1 MAEGQST
8 SRAFSVKVSPSDTTD
23 DLKKLI
29 AAENIPGLGSRSR
42 ELDLY
47 IVNIPDDHFNEKE
60 PIHLKSIQFKRFPR
74 ITNTV
79 SDVFEDTLPRSTI
92 HIMVERPPDRA
103 RQYFLALLL
112 VLGAELKKKMRP
124 EYTTIL
130 ADGNTVIDMSS
141 STEQLQ
147 LFGIVDGQ
155 SLSKAFSVRVS
166 SAGTVDDLKKL
177 IKAAKAP
184 SFDHIPADELRLVSV
199 SIPYDHE
206 EELESIRVK
215 TLVFKRP
222 LRPIENL
229 LEVFGDP
236 VPRDSIHFII
246 ENTPLAKE
254 HKSTFM
260 SHTKDSTFSHRGA
273 PSKQI
278 TLFGLRGGDRLEQV
292 FSVKVDPSDTV
303 DDLKKLVKA
312 AKHPKFDHM
321 PADELTLFCVDIPY
335 ISGIDEF
342 EFGQLFPK
350 RLLHPMET
358 LSDVFGESVPRNV
371 IHFRVVAPR
380 WGE

>member
-1 MAEGQST
+1 
-8 SRAFSVKVSPSDTTD
+8 
-23 DLKKLI
+23 
-29 AAENIPGLGSRSR
+29 
-42 ELDLY
+42 
-47 IVNIPDDHFNEKE
+47 
-60 PIHLKSIQFKRFPR
+60 
-74 ITNTV
+74 
-79 SDVFEDTLPRSTI
+79 
-92 HIMVERPPDRA
+92 
-103 RQYFLALLL
+103 
-112 VLGAELKKKMRP
+112 MRP

-246 ENTPLAKE
+246 ENTPLASSSLRLLFLATFFGVVLCHQHRAKE